1 MAEREEPPTE
11 GLHRAPR
18 AGRGRDAA
26 PRRRR
31 ARTGTLRWTP
41 WFLPAVG
48 LALVCLGVAT
58 VPALVLVAAAVVL
71 GTAVFWKSR
80 ARRSAGSAVVPA
92 GAVWGAGGASLL
104 SLAALSFQVIVGA
117 GPAPHPTASSPR
129 QDSGVPT
136 APSSAV
142 PAVRASST
150 TSSASSTATGA
161 PPSAPAS
168 DQAAEAARAASPS
181 EPAAPAPYEA
191 PAQPVPVPAQ
201 PVPAP
206 SSASTRPAP
215 ARSAPARQAPPA
227 PAPSPT
233 SGGSQTG
240 PSPAPTTC
248 TPDQTGGL
256 PTVQIGILGI
266 GATVSGTGGGSCN

>member
-1 MAEREEPPTE
+1 M
-11 GLHRAPR
+11 L
-18 AGRGRDAA
+18 
-26 PRRRR
+26 
-31 ARTGTLRWTP
+31 
-41 WFLPAVG
+41 AVV

-71 GTAVFWKSR
+71 GTAVLWKSR

-104 SLAALSFQVIVGA
+104 SLAVLSFQLIVSVW
-117 GPAPHPTASSPR
+117 PVPHPTATSPR

-136 APSSAV
+136 VPSGAV
-142 PAVRASST
+142 PAMRASST
-150 TSSASSTATGA
+150 TSSASSSAIGA
-161 PPSAPAS
+161 PPSAAAS
-168 DQAAEAARAASPS
+168 DQAAGAVPAASPVQ
-181 EPAAPAPYEA
+181 PAAPAPEEA

-206 SSASTRPAP
+206 SSASTQPAAP
-215 ARSAPARQAPPA
+215 ARSAPARSAPAGQAPPA
-227 PAPSPT
+227 AAPSPT

-240 PSPAPTTC
+240 PSPVPTTC
-248 TPDQTGGL
+248 TPDQTSSR
-256 PTVQIGILGI
+256 PTVQIGILGV